1 MFFLFRL
8 NDGGRIPDLIHGERA
23 LPDHHIPPLSFTVT
37 PTTPI
42 KGKKER
48 ESSIFYF
55 DFFYFFD
62 LYYINFVF

>member
-37 PTTPI
+37 PTTS
-42 KGKKER
+42 GKKEKD
-48 ESSIFYF
+48 FYF
-55 DFFYFFD
+55 LFLTFFFNFF
-62 LYYINFVF
+62 LICII